1 MSREKI
7 KADLA
12 VIGAG
17 AGGLV
22 TSAGAAMLGRK
33 VVLFEAGEMGG
44 DCLNYG
50 CVPSKAILT
59 AAHKAHDIREAHK
72 WGIKAGDPVI
82 DFAKVRETI
91 QAAITAIEPND
102 SQERFEGL
110 GVRVIREFARFEGE
124 RTIGSDSVEV
134 TAKRIVIATG
144 TRARVPGITGIKDVP
159 YLTNET
165 IWSLQDLPEHL
176 LILGAGP
183 IGMELGQAFRR
194 LGAKV
199 TIVEAGQP
207 LGRLEPEH
215 GELAIESLKAD
226 GVNFQLGAMAQSVA
240 KGEDGSI
247 TLTLE
252 GGETVTGSHLLVA
265 AGREPIFDGL
275 DLDKAGVETNA
286 FGVVTDDKL
295 RTTNK
300 RIYAAGDIAGKGQL
314 THLAGWHGSV
324 IVRNLYFGVP
334 TKQSS
339 QPIPQTVY
347 TDPPLASVGLSE
359 AAAREQF
366 GDKITVAE
374 FGFDDNDRA
383 IAEGDTRGGVK
394 LIIGKGGKVLGAH
407 AAGGRADD
415 ILQIAQGVMAS
426 GGTVRDLT
434 SPVPAYPTRGEV
446 FKRAAG
452 KYYEPTVFGPFAK
465 AWSRIL
471 TAFH

>member
-1 MSREKI
+1 MSRETI

-17 AGGLV
+17 AAGLV

-33 VVLFEAGEMGG
+33 VVLFEAGKMGG

-59 AAHKAHDIREAHK
+59 AAHKAHEIRQAHR
-72 WGIKAGDPVI
+72 WGIKAGEPVI
-82 DFAKVRETI
+82 DFAKVRDTI
-91 QAAITAIEPND
+91 TAAITAIEPND

-110 GVRVIREFARFEGE
+110 GVRVIREHARFEGE
-124 RTIGSDSVEV
+124 RTVGSDSVEV

-144 TRARVPGITGIKDVP
+144 TRARVPGIGGIEDVP

-165 IWSLQDLPEHL
+165 IWSLQELPKHL

-194 LGAKV
+194 LGCEV
-199 TIVEAGQP
+199 TLVEADAP
-207 LGRLEPEH
+207 LARLEPEH
-215 GELAIESLKAD
+215 AALAIEALKAD
-226 GVNFQLGAMAQSVA
+226 GVAFKLGELAQSVA
-240 KGEDGSI
+240 KGEDGAIS
-247 TLTLE
+247 LTLE
-252 GGETVTGSHLLVA
+252 GGETLTGSHLLVA
-265 AGREPIFDGL
+265 VGREAVFEGL
-275 DLDKAGVETNA
+275 DLNKAGVETNA
-286 FGVVTDDKL
+286 FGVVTNDKL

-300 RIYAAGDIAGKGQL
+300 RVYAAGDIAGKGAL

-366 GDKITVAE
+366 GDKITVSS

-394 LIIGKGGKVLGAH
+394 IIVGKGGKVLGAH
-407 AAGGRADD
+407 AAGARADD
-415 ILQIAQGVMAS
+415 ILQIAQGVMAT
-426 GGTVRDLT
+426 GGAVRDLT

-452 KYYEPTVFGPFAK
+452 KYYEPTVFGPLART
-465 AWSRIL
+465 WSAIL